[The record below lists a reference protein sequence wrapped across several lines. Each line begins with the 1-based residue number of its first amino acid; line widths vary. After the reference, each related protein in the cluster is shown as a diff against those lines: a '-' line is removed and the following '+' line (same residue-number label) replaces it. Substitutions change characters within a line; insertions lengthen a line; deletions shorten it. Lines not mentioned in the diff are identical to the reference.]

1 MGRHF
6 LAVREIGS
14 TNTVALALAGLDA
27 PEGSV
32 VVADYQT
39 AGRGRQGRAWLA
51 PPDTALLVS
60 ILLRPTGPAE
70 RIPQLS
76 LVAGVAV
83 REALALAGVETR
95 LKWPNDILLHG
106 KKVCGIL
113 LEAASGPLREPGVV
127 VGIGLNVNQE
137 RADFA
142 ADLRQRA
149 TSLSVAT
156 GRAWERETL
165 LMLLLSSMDRWYSTH
180 RREGFAPV
188 REAWLSG
195 SGDLGR
201 WIRVDSR
208 GAGRMV
214 DLGADGALIVETARG
229 GRIEILAGEIEAH
242 APRR

>member
-180 RREGFAPV
+180 RR
-188 REAWLSG
+188 
-195 SGDLGR
+195 
-201 WIRVDSR
+201 
-208 GAGRMV
+208 
-214 DLGADGALIVETARG
+214 
-229 GRIEILAGEIEAH
+229 
-242 APRR
+242 